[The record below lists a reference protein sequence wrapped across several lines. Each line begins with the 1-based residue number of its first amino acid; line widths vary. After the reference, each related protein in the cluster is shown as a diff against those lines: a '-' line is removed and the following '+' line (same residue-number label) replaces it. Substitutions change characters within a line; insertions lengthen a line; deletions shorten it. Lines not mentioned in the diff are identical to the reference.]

1 MTAATAITDNGKEA
15 ADERPWTDPLLDSY
29 LADLVEAERVGRNL
43 VTEKYGRMMESTA
56 PQDFH
61 DNIEPYIP
69 RLSDERI
76 ATQEHVIAT
85 QVAWAEDFRAR
96 YPKLGRAM
104 RVLRTAEDTAQS
116 TSFETYLRGEL
127 GTYSERPHRADAGI
141 GALPAGPPARHR
153 SICHSPW
160 GVRALRAIFARDQM
174 MAIRISAP
182 PTTAHPMANITR
194 GSISN
199 HASTPLGNLTPNRIA
214 TAPTSSMN
222 TPNVSVAALGPVLRM
237 TGRTGTSRG
246 TCT

>member
-1 MTAATAITDNGKEA
+1 MSDQLIERIVRHEWDQFQRTNNEGGRAACQGNWPVFRQMRTSQFMT
-15 ADERPWTDPLLDSY
+15 WTDPLLDSY

-61 DNIEPYIP
+61 DDIEPYIP

-85 QVAWAEDFRAR
+85 QVAWAEDFHAR

-127 GTYSERPHRADAGI
+127 STYSERTM
-141 GALPAGPPARHR
+141 ALYRR
-153 SICHSPW
+153 F
-160 GVRALRAIFARDQM
+160 VDDLLRKGR
-174 MAIRISAP
+174 
-182 PTTAHPMANITR
+182 
-194 GSISN
+194 
-199 HASTPLGNLTPNRIA
+199 NLTEETIA
-214 TAPTSSMN
+214 HT
-222 TPNVSVAALGPVLRM
+222 VALAGFADLAEAEAAQG
-237 TGRTGTSRG
+237 
-246 TCT
+246 